1 MEFIKEKGVSK
12 ENIEFMN
19 ECLKKNILPYLLTVY
34 PISEDEEINLKFS
47 RKIRKIDNIKS
58 N

>member
-1 MEFIKEKGVSK
+1 MEFIKDKGVSK
-12 ENIEFMN
+12 EDIEFMN